1 MNQRTTR
8 PELDDKMMHLLL
20 LLFVVF
26 SSSLPHARS
35 FPAPGWMSSP
45 RTVDLSFRTTS
56 TRLRSTDDKQSE
68 IAALEERLRQLKD
81 QEFSEM
87 NTTPVGNNNLPMDF
101 TDDEEYGMEG
111 ETEDSIMFSERW
123 KEAKDG
129 YVTKQQQMLQSQ
141 SLTEQQRQ
149 VVLQQVHE
157 QQTRPD
163 NTIMSTQDWEFS
175 QSQPPQGHSMFPQ
188 TQTQE
193 YTKMGT
199 AQSYTGN
206 QILPNPVYHPS
217 ISPTPKPPTY
227 AEGASNY
234 PTPAYHP
241 SDQ

>member
-129 YVTKQQQMLQSQ
+129 YVTKQQQSSMGGGIGKVGLA
-141 SLTEQQRQ
+141 LGF
-149 VVLQQVHE
+149 VVLLGL
-157 QQTRPD
+157 
-163 NTIMSTQDWEFS
+163 FS
-175 QSQPPQGHSMFPQ
+175 QVPIGEENLQKYQGEKGNPSRIYLGDLNPF
-188 TQTQE
+188 QE
-193 YTKMGT
+193 
-199 AQSYTGN
+199 N
-206 QILPNPVYHPS
+206 Q
-217 ISPTPKPPTY
+217 
-227 AEGASNY
+227 
-234 PTPAYHP
+234 
-241 SDQ
+241 